1 MPRTPQSKLFP
12 NPQMNF
18 TAGRYMPPSNNTAAQ
33 PSLFQRGDPYARNQP
48 FSVRQALGSGG
59 IPGASPSLLAN
70 STAPGPQALGG
81 ELPGSIPIES
91 QVERILG
98 ASAGLM
104 PGPSGEPTP
113 TSLDALRLLQE
124 QKFGIDPST
133 PVSPTDG
140 GPTVAAS
147 DLALAARALQP
158 GVENNPFITP
168 EGKKALARGGVPS
181 FNQINPA
188 FYRYSSPTVVQ
199 ALQALYPMTQL
210 FGPQDASFFANLF
223 TPRGL

>member
-1 MPRTPQSKLFP
+1 
-12 NPQMNF
+12 MNF

-33 PSLFQRGDPYARNQP
+33 PSLFQRSDPYARNQP
-48 FSVRQALGSGG
+48 FSVRQALGEG

-70 STAPGPQALGG
+70 GTAPGPQTAGG
-81 ELPGSIPIES
+81 AGGAIPGDIPIGS
-91 QVERILG
+91 QVERILQ
-98 ASAGLM
+98 ASAGLA
-104 PGPSGEPTP
+104 PGPTGEPAP
-113 TSLDALRLLQE
+113 TALDALRLLQE

-140 GPTVAAS
+140 APTVAAS
-147 DLALAARALQP
+147 DLALAAKKVFE
-158 GVENNPFITP
+158 GTEGNPFITP
-168 EGKKALARGGVPS
+168 EGRKALERGGVPA

-188 FYRYSSPTVVQ
+188 FYRYSSPTLVQ

-223 TPRGL
+223 RPRGL